1 MPKQKEVVAQHD
13 NTEEESRV
21 PPGQPGSLLPTAH
34 PQRPK
39 LSGPLVAVVVAEV
52 GSSHPNLRSAVPASD
67 GHTRETDAPTLCFAT

>member
-1 MPKQKEVVAQHD
+1 MPKHKEDVAQHD

-52 GSSHPNLRSAVPASD
+52 GALQLEPQHPSISHL
-67 GHTRETDAPTLCFAT
+67 TKI

>member
-39 LSGPLVAVVVAEV
+39 FVAVVVAEV
-52 GSSHPNLRSAVPASD
+52 GAVQLGRSIPAFISSEPSSLFVCLDLFIAES
-67 GHTRETDAPTLCFAT
+67 